1 MRRRTL
7 LQGATAGL
15 MLPRIASADSTRLL
29 KFVPQADLALLDP
42 IQSPAL
48 VTIMHSCMVFD
59 TLYGV
64 DATYRTQPQM
74 VEGHTVEDDGKTWK
88 LTLREGLRFH
98 DNTPVLARDAVA
110 SIQRWGKRDNFGLT
124 LMGVVDELSAVSD
137 RVIQFRLKKPFPMLP
152 DALGKIGAYLCVVMP
167 ERLARTPPTTQVT
180 EMIGSGPY
188 RFVAKER
195 VPGSLAVWERFP
207 GYVPRSSG
215 TPSLLA
221 GPKIVNFDR
230 VEWHTIPDP
239 ATAAA
244 ALQSGEV
251 DWWDE
256 ANSDYLPILRR
267 NADITV
273 QIQDNT
279 GFLAMIRPNEQQPPF
294 NNAAIRR
301 AVMGAI
307 KESDYMIAVAGEDRA
322 LWRDNIGFFHPD
334 SPLASNAGMAALNGP
349 RDLDRVKRDLAAA
362 GYRGE
367 RTVVLAATDIASL
380 NAIAEVAA
388 DMFRRIGINVDYQA
402 TDWGTVVQRIASRA
416 PVEQGG
422 WSVYTN
428 FVFGISMVSPAAD
441 NYIRGNGLSAMFGWP
456 DAPKLEAL
464 RNAWFDAPNLDAQKK
479 IAREMQLQAFQDV
492 PYWPTGMFFQA
503 TAYRRN
509 ISGVLKGFALFYNVR
524 KT

>member
-1 MRRRTL
+1 
-7 LQGATAGL
+7 
-15 MLPRIASADSTRLL
+15 
-29 KFVPQADLALLDP
+29 
-42 IQSPAL
+42 
-48 VTIMHSCMVFD
+48 MV
-59 TLYGV
+59 
-64 DATYRTQPQM
+64 Q
-74 VEGHTVEDDGKTWK
+74 GHTVDDDGRTWK
-88 LTLREGLRFH
+88 LTLRDGLRFH

-110 SIQRWGKRDNFGLT
+110 SIQRWGQRDSFGLT
-124 LMGVVDELSAVSD
+124 LMGVVDELSAPSD

-180 EMIGSGPY
+180 EMVGSGPY
-188 RFVAKER
+188 RFVANER
-195 VPGSLAVWERFP
+195 VPGSLAVWERAA
-207 GYVPRSSG
+207 GYVPRTGG

-221 GPKIVNFDR
+221 GPKIANFDR
-230 VEWHTIPDP
+230 IEWHTIPDA

-244 ALQSGEV
+244 ALQSGEM
-251 DWWDE
+251 DWWDQ
-256 ANSDYLPILRR
+256 ANNDFLPILRR
-267 NADITV
+267 NPDITV
-273 QIQDNT
+273 QVQDNT
-279 GFLAMIRPNEQQPPF
+279 GFLAMVRPNERQPPF

-307 KESDYMIAVAGEDRA
+307 SESDYMVAVAGKDRTM
-322 LWRDNIGFFHPD
+322 WRDNVGFFHPA
-334 SPLASNAGMAALNGP
+334 SPLANNAGMAALNGP

-362 GYRGE
+362 GYKGE

-380 NAIAEVAA
+380 NAMAEVAA

-416 PVEQGG
+416 PVEKGG

-464 RNAWFDAPNLDAQKK
+464 RSARGKQRRRGGRGSHRHGRAARGRRRRRLDSHPGRVHRHLRPQAELRPGGELAAEDARLDHPLRTNDPHRRGRRADADGDRP
-479 IAREMQLQAFQDV
+479 ARCPRLA
-492 PYWPTGMFFQA
+492 GA
-503 TAYRRN
+503 TARR
-509 ISGVLKGFALFYNVR
+509 A
-524 KT
+524 